1 MLQKETPEMRKHSR
15 RSNADLLND
24 RVLSFFEQQVPLL
37 RILTDRGTEFCGPY
51 DEDRY
56 QPF

>member
-1 MLQKETPEMRKHSR
+1 MLQNETPEMSKHSR

-24 RVLSFFEQQVPLL
+24 RVLSFFEQQ
-37 RILTDRGTEFCGPY
+37 LTDRGTEFCGPY
-51 DEDRY
+51 DEDRH